1 MRAFLRTIFLSDILL
16 ATISNAEFKMLASA
30 CPIRGS
36 YVTPLRLVGGSTQGG
51 VNDANVASQGKT
63 YMHRIQREI
72 ETYKRT
78 YEGNH
83 TWGPTFQ
90 GGCGISWHRRV
101 CKNCHQSQRYGHEF
115 GSNKYAEYEPLSDQD
130 RYCRNKKYAGL
141 RLF

>member
-51 VNDANVASQGKT
+51 VNDANVASQGNT
-63 YMHRIQREI
+63 YVQ
-72 ETYKRT
+72 TYRHK

-83 TWGPTFQ
+83 TWGPITHQ
-90 GGCGISWHRRV
+90 GLHISWHQRK
-101 CKNCHQSQRYGHEF
+101 CKNCHQSQRYAREF
-115 GSNKYAEYEPLSDQD
+115 GSNKHAEYEPLSDQN
-130 RYCRNKKYAGL
+130 RYCRKNKH
-141 RLF
+141 